1 MIDSWGWGLGE
12 SHEGCIIGPSQG
24 GFCSLS
30 KLRVNFGGAGG
41 ERERE
46 RERERGG

>member
-30 KLRVNFGGAGG
+30 KLRVNYGGGG

-46 RERERGG
+46 GAR